1 MITSMR
7 LKNWKSHMDSEM
19 GFSPGV
25 NALVGIVGSGKS
37 SVMQAISFALFGNLP
52 AVQSRRMGL
61 QDMIMKRPQPKK
73 EARVEL
79 AFRANGKDYTVSR
92 SIKAGKGTS
101 EAEIR
106 EGGKLLDV
114 NARNVTRIVEQV
126 LQMDYELFSRAV
138 YSEQNELDYFL
149 RIQKGKRTEH
159 IDRMLK
165 VDRFEKAREGAVA
178 IRNRLLAGK
187 EEKGRIVDDLEKE
200 GLEERSVEEK
210 RKIADIKAGLEKLKQ
225 ESREVVKERARL
237 QGTLEGQEGMQ
248 KELHDLIAILEGVK
262 ASLDEME
269 NTLSEKRER
278 ARDPDEVRKEMSRID
293 SNIQVL
299 KRQLEDKRKEAE
311 GGREQ
316 VASLNAKIKVSVD
329 SQAKLDGLGARCPVC
344 DNQIDGEKKQELV
357 EKRKEEEAG
366 LREKVSSVAKNL
378 EKIRQEGEELEK
390 RLREKELERER
401 LKSSLNDA
409 EELRLLSKRR
419 EEYRKRKESLEKKR
433 GTLEK
438 AFSEERL
445 KEAREKVQR
454 KRVEETELFTRMD
467 SLKEKIGE
475 KEEIL
480 YSLEERLK
488 RLKAYREEMRSD
500 EEVARGL
507 EGFVQALRSTQE
519 QLRSEFVS
527 TVNSIMERVW
537 DEIYPYGDYE
547 SVRLAVDNDY
557 VLQLKSSDGWVP
569 VEGVASGGERSMACL
584 ALRIAFSH
592 AFIPNLRWLILDEPT
607 HNLDSAS
614 IEQLSR
620 TLKERM
626 SAFAEQ
632 VFLITHE
639 EKICDSLDNFY
650 RLERDKSRNE
660 PTRIVAM

>member
-7 LKNWKSHMDSEM
+7 LKNWKSHIDSEM

-79 AFRANGKDYTVSR
+79 AFRANGKDYIVSR

>member
-7 LKNWKSHMDSEM
+7 LKNWKSHIDSEM